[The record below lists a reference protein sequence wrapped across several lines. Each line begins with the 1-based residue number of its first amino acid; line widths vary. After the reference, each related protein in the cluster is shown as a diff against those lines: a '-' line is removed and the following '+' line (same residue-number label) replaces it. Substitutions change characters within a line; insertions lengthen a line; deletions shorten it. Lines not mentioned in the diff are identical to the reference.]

1 MTLTLRRRLLPLI
14 SLSPAYPSRYGCVRR
29 RPWLSGLVR
38 EMLAECLATF
48 VQMLVGEM
56 AVAQLVIGGGNN
68 GNWLAMALSW
78 GLAVM
83 LGVYVAG
90 GVSGAHMNPA
100 VTLAL
105 AINRGF
111 EWYKVV
117 GYWAAQFTGAFLG
130 TAVAYLVYYDAVA
143 AFDVVGAGHHFT
155 DKSAGIFMTMPAPWL
170 TARGAAI
177 DNMVGTALLLMGI
190 CALTDARNVNPVAAN
205 LAPLLLGLTVTTVAL
220 TAGMNGGAAINPVRD
235 FPQRLF
241 LSMAGWGGGV
251 FSRHGWYW
259 PVPLLCPL
267 VGAQIGV
274 LAYDLCVSVHH
285 DRAVGAL
292 KGTDAAAAAAAAG
305 HAAAAPTHVHELEHA
320 HGNDHGHARSSS
332 DDGSYGSS
340 DLQLQPASSCNLA
353 PVIDIHAVGGLA
365 CAELSDPKGMVH
377 VNQGAYQPR
386 AADSKRASARS
397 CAAAVEGCMCTR
409 ERDVRRCALPDVC
422 VWLLCSRRCCP
433 SALCALCSVLCS
445 VFVNAGFL
453 DPSIK
458 ASADATFYRKNKSK
472 AYGSIQEPLLRQ
484 QQQQHDDNGERDA
497 PL

>member
-1 MTLTLRRRLLPLI
+1 
-14 SLSPAYPSRYGCVRR
+14 
-29 RPWLSGLVR
+29 
-38 EMLAECLATF
+38 MLAELLATF

-105 AINRGF
+105 AVHRGF
-111 EWYKVV
+111 EWYKVA
-117 GYWAAQFTGAFLG
+117 GYWLAQFGGAFLA

-143 AFDVVGAGHHFT
+143 AFDVVPAGHHYT
-155 DKSAGIFMTMPAPWL
+155 DKSAGIFMTMPAAWL
-170 TARGAAI
+170 TTRGAVI
-177 DNMVGTALLLMGI
+177 DNMVGTAMLLLGI
-190 CALTDARNVNPVAAN
+190 CALTDARNMNPVAAN
-205 LAPLLLGLTVTTVAL
+205 LAPLLLGLTVTVVAL

-267 VGAQIGV
+267 VGGQLGV
-274 LAYDLCVSVHH
+274 LAYDLCVNVHH

-292 KGTDAAAAAAAAG
+292 KGTEAAAASAAHGAAAG
-305 HAAAAPTHVHELEHA
+305 LHELEHT
-320 HGNDHGHARSSS
+320 HDHADEHDHVHVRSSS
-332 DDGSYGSS
+332 DGSYGSG
-340 DLQLQPASSCNLA
+340 DLQLQPASSCSLNPPHA

-377 VNQGAYQPR
+377 VNQGA
-386 AADSKRASARS
+386 
-397 CAAAVEGCMCTR
+397 CHT
-409 ERDVRRCALPDVC
+409 
-422 VWLLCSRRCCP
+422 
-433 SALCALCSVLCS
+433 
-445 VFVNAGFL
+445 
-453 DPSIK
+453 
-458 ASADATFYRKNKSK
+458 KS
-472 AYGSIQEPLLRQ
+472 GDR
-484 QQQQHDDNGERDA
+484 GTA
-497 PL
+497 PHL